1 MPVFKGGPG
10 TADPEL
16 ITWSGIALAG
26 LLARAYDLKLY
37 QIHGAGAPDSLLVTR
52 YNISARLPK
61 GASGNDLKLML
72 QELLKDRFKLSMHR
86 ETHEGRAYYLQVDAG
101 GFKLKESKIEGSQ
114 RGLFEFDQEGNRKV
128 NDDVPLGSPVLGGKG
143 IVTLARGGHVTIV
156 GKAEPISA
164 LVSELVRN
172 LQAPVIDQTG
182 VKGNYDF
189 GFEFAASELPE
200 AQQTPQTA
208 SADCQLCAVPADQP
222 LSLEQALKQMLGLK
236 LTVGKGPVEWLVID
250 HVNTT
255 PTEN

>member
-1 MPVFKGGPG
+1 
-10 TADPEL
+10 
-16 ITWSGIALAG
+16 
-26 LLARAYDLKLY
+26 
-37 QIHGAGAPDSLLVTR
+37 
-52 YNISARLPK
+52 
-61 GASGNDLKLML
+61 
-72 QELLKDRFKLSMHR
+72 
-86 ETHEGRAYYLQVDAG
+86 
-101 GFKLKESKIEGSQ
+101 
-114 RGLFEFDQEGNRKV
+114 
-128 NDDVPLGSPVLGGKG
+128 LGGKG

-189 GFEFAASELPE
+189 GFEFAASELPA
-200 AQQTPQTA
+200 AQQTAQTT
-208 SADCQLCAVPADQP
+208 SSDCQLCAVPADQP